1 MKNSLRKKRRR
12 EIITG
17 YLFISPWL
25 VGVCIFTAYPVIAS
39 LFFSFTSYNGI
50 SSPVWI
56 GLQNFKD
63 LFNDEVFLKSIYNT
77 LFLAVIGIPLTQFLS
92 IISAVLL
99 NINIRGQ
106 SIFRTLFFL
115 PSIVP
120 AVASALLWKWIL
132 NPEFGPVNLL
142 LEKMGINGPGW
153 LTDPLWSK
161 PSLILLSC
169 WGIGSAMI
177 IYLAGLQNIPKN
189 LYEAAEIDGATKVK
203 SFFRITLPML
213 KPVIIFNLVMGIISS
228 FQVFTNVFIMTNG
241 GPENSTEV
249 YALQIYRNA
258 FQYYKMG
265 YASSM
270 SWILLLITAFSVF
283 LVFRVFKNWGFYGGD
298 I

>member
-1 MKNSLRKKRRR
+1 MNRKLGSKRK
-12 EIITG
+12 EALTG
-17 YLFISPWL
+17 LLFISPWL
-25 VGVCIFTAYPVIAS
+25 IGISIFTAYPIVAS
-39 LFFSFTSYNGI
+39 MIFSFSSYNGI

-56 GLQNFKD
+56 GLENFRD
-63 LFNDEVFLKSIYNT
+63 LFNDEIFLKSIYNT
-77 LFLAVIGIPLTQFLS
+77 LFLAVIGIPITQFLS
-92 IISAVLL
+92 IITAVLL
-99 NINIRGQ
+99 NMEIKGQ

-132 NPEFGPVNLL
+132 NPEFGPVNLF
-142 LEKMGINGPGW
+142 LEKLGIPGPGW

-161 PSLILLSC
+161 PSLIILSC
-169 WGIGSAMI
+169 WGIGGAMI

-189 LYEAAEIDGATKVK
+189 LYEAAEIDGASKIK
-203 SFFRITLPML
+203 SFFKITLPML

-265 YASSM
+265 YASAM

-283 LVFRVFKNWGFYGGD
+283 LVFSVFKNWGFYGGD

>member
-1 MKNSLRKKRRR
+1 MKRKLGSKRK
-12 EIITG
+12 EALTG
-17 YLFISPWL
+17 LLFISPWL
-25 VGVCIFTAYPVIAS
+25 IGISIFTAYPIVAS
-39 LFFSFTSYNGI
+39 MIFSFSSYNGI

-56 GLQNFKD
+56 GLQNFRD
-63 LFNDEVFLKSIYNT
+63 LFNDEIFLKSIYNT
-77 LFLAVIGIPLTQFLS
+77 LFLAIIGIPITQFLS
-92 IISAVLL
+92 IITAVLL
-99 NINIRGQ
+99 NMEIKGQ

-132 NPEFGPVNLL
+132 NPEFGPVNLF
-142 LEKMGINGPGW
+142 LEKLGIPGPGW

-161 PSLILLSC
+161 PSLIILSC
-169 WGIGSAMI
+169 WGIGGAMI

-189 LYEAAEIDGATKVK
+189 LYEAAEIDGASKIK
-203 SFFRITLPML
+203 SFFKITLPML

-265 YASSM
+265 YASAM
-270 SWILLLITAFSVF
+270 SWILLIITAFSVF
-283 LVFRVFKNWGFYGGD
+283 LVFKFFKNWGFYGGD
-298 I
+298 L

>member
-1 MKNSLRKKRRR
+1 MKRKLSSKRK
-12 EIITG
+12 EALTG
-17 YLFISPWL
+17 LLFISPWL
-25 VGVCIFTAYPVIAS
+25 IGISIFTAYPIVAS
-39 LFFSFTSYNGI
+39 MIFSFSSYNGI

-56 GLQNFKD
+56 GLQNFRD
-63 LFNDEVFLKSIYNT
+63 LFNDEIFLKSIYNT
-77 LFLAVIGIPLTQFLS
+77 LFLAIIGIPITQFLS
-92 IISAVLL
+92 IITAVLL
-99 NINIRGQ
+99 NMEIKGQ

-142 LEKMGINGPGW
+142 LENLGIRGPGW

-161 PSLILLSC
+161 PSLIILSC
-169 WGIGSAMI
+169 WGIGGAMI

-189 LYEAAEIDGATKVK
+189 LYEAAEIDGASKIK
-203 SFFRITLPML
+203 SFFKITLPML

-241 GPENSTEV
+241 GPETSTEV
-249 YALQIYRNA
+249 YALQIYKNA

-265 YASSM
+265 YASAM

-283 LVFRVFKNWGFYGGD
+283 LVFKFFKNWGFYGGD
-298 I
+298 L

>member
-1 MKNSLRKKRRR
+1 MKRKLGSKRK
-12 EIITG
+12 EALTG
-17 YLFISPWL
+17 LLFISPWL
-25 VGVCIFTAYPVIAS
+25 IGISIFTAYPIVAS
-39 LFFSFTSYNGI
+39 MIFSFSSYNGI

-56 GLQNFKD
+56 GLQNFRD
-63 LFNDEVFLKSIYNT
+63 LFNDEIFLKSIYNT
-77 LFLAVIGIPLTQFLS
+77 LFLAIIGIPITQFLS
-92 IISAVLL
+92 IITAVLL
-99 NINIRGQ
+99 NMEIKGQ

-132 NPEFGPVNLL
+132 NPEFGPVNLF
-142 LEKMGINGPGW
+142 LEKLGIPGPGW

-161 PSLILLSC
+161 PSLIILSC
-169 WGIGSAMI
+169 WGIGGAMI

-189 LYEAAEIDGATKVK
+189 LYEAAEIDGASKIK
-203 SFFRITLPML
+203 SFFKITLPML

-228 FQVFTNVFIMTNG
+228 FQVFTNVFIMTSG

-265 YASSM
+265 YASAM
-270 SWILLLITAFSVF
+270 SWILLIITAFSVF
-283 LVFRVFKNWGFYGGD
+283 LVFKFFKNWGFYGGD
-298 I
+298 L